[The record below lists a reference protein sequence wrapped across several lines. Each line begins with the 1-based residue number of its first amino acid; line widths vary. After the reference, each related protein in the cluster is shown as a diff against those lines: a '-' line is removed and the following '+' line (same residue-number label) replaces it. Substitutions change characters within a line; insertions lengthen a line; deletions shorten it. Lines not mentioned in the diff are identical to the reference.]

1 MFGKR
6 SILKACTLSHT
17 WVKLLLAFVA
27 TMLCFG
33 VNAMSESKPTAS
45 YIPRAV
51 LFAPP
56 EIMAIKISPDS
67 KFLAYVK
74 SDPTGVMN
82 LYTCATNECQRKDA
96 LRQITHFT
104 TPEIYRFFWTDDSK
118 YIVFLQDTN
127 GSKAYQLY
135 AVNID
140 SGQLINY
147 TKDFKNITA
156 KIFKVSGSKVA
167 VGVNDRNK
175 NYHDIYILDTNDG
188 SLTKIF
194 ENDRFSRFSFDENL
208 NLIFKEEIHD
218 DGSIDVYKGDNIYFK
233 FSPED
238 AFHSRILKVHDAT
251 LYYLDTRT
259 SDTTTLKSVNLA
271 TGKETNLA
279 HDTKSDIGDV
289 IFVDNL
295 PYMYATNWFKKE
307 WHSFG
312 TSNFDALQKKLGSSF
327 EVTNQNKQFWII
339 RCYEPKK
346 IGASFYLYNR
356 SDDQLT
362 PLFVAKTDPQL
373 ADMIPFEFTT
383 RDGMLLTAYITL
395 PHQYKSIES
404 IKKPIPLIVLPHGG
418 PFQVRDVWCYNPYH
432 QWLASRGYAVLSVNF
447 RLSSGFGK
455 KLVNAGN
462 GEWGRKALFD
472 LIDAVQWCIEHG
484 VTVKDK
490 VGIMGGSYGGYSTL
504 AALAFTPKEFVV
516 GVDIVGPSSLIT
528 VMEKVP
534 KYWDFPN
541 YPLSDGELFF
551 TKGAFIKSMG
561 GSPDDPEGRKFLA
574 SRSPL
579 NFVSQ
584 IERPL
589 LLIQGDNDP
598 IVTKAESQQIFNE
611 LKRLKKKACML
622 SFSDEGHQFRRYA
635 NIDVFLAYAEKW
647 LHDYLGGSFQP
658 INDAL
663 LKESSV
669 IVTVSAEPVI

>member
-1 MFGKR
+1 MK
-6 SILKACTLSHT
+6 TLVSHIMSR
-17 WVKLLLAFVA
+17 LLASVSIIFSFGAIAMPHDTA
-27 TMLCFG
+27 T
-33 VNAMSESKPTAS
+33 PS

-51 LFAPP
+51 LFAPA
-56 EIMAIKISPDS
+56 EVMAIKISPDS
-67 KFLAYVK
+67 KYLAYVK
-74 SDPTGVMN
+74 GEPSGVMN
-82 LYTCATNECQRKDA
+82 LYICATNECQNQDSLK
-96 LRQITHFT
+96 QITHFT
-104 TPEIYRFFWTDDSK
+104 TPEIYRFFWTADSK

-135 AVNID
+135 SVNVA

-147 TKDFKNITA
+147 TKDFKDITA
-156 KIFKVSGSKVA
+156 KIFKVSGNKVA
-167 VGVNDRNK
+167 FGVNDRNK
-175 NYHDIYILDTNDG
+175 SFHDIYILDIADG
-188 SLTKIF
+188 SVNKIF
-194 ENDRFSRFSFDENL
+194 ENDRFSRFTFDENL
-208 NLIFKEEIHD
+208 NIIFKEEIHA

-233 FSPED
+233 FTPED
-238 AFHSRILKVHDAT
+238 AFHSRILRIEDAT

-259 SDTTTLKSVNLA
+259 SDTTTLKAVNLA

-279 HDTKSDIGDV
+279 HDAKSDIGDV
-289 IFVDNL
+289 IFIDKQ
-295 PYMYATNWFKKE
+295 PYMYSTTWFKKE
-307 WHSFG
+307 WHGFG
-312 TSNFDALQKKLGSSF
+312 ADNFDALQKKLAASF
-327 EVTNQNKQFWII
+327 EITSQSKQFWII
-339 RCYEPKK
+339 RSYEPKK
-346 IGASFYLYNR
+346 IGASFYLYNI
-356 SDDQLT
+356 DADQLT

-383 RDGMLLTAYITL
+383 RDGMVLTAYITL
-395 PHQYKSIES
+395 PPQYISIAA

-418 PFQVRDVWCYNPYH
+418 PFQARDVWCYNPFH

-447 RLSSGFGK
+447 RLSSGLGK

-472 LIDAVQWCIEHG
+472 LIDGVKWCIAQGITAQEE
-484 VTVKDK
+484 

-541 YPLSDGELFF
+541 YPLSDSELFF

-579 NFVSQ
+579 NFATQ
-584 IERPL
+584 IESPL

-598 IVTKAESQQIFNE
+598 IVTKVESQQIFNE
-611 LKRLKKKACML
+611 LKRLHKKTCML

-647 LHDYLGGSFQP
+647 LHDSLGGSFQP
-658 INDAL
+658 INEQL
-663 LKESSV
+663 LQESSV
-669 IVTVSAEPVI
+669 IIQK